1 MNDYERDVL
10 VPLVCDLLMRAQGL
24 PLSSMTIAE
33 EIRKTGHAASTRQ
46 VRRCVNH
53 IRVHGIIP
61 CVASSPKGF
70 FVASNDSE
78 ISECI
83 GTLESLADAIQE
95 VINALK
101 WQRQEKFVFG
111 L

>member
-1 MNDYERDVL
+1 METTRMNDYERDVL
-10 VPLVCDLLMRAQGL
+10 VPLVCDMLTQAGGL
-24 PLSSMTIAE
+24 PLSSMRIAE
-33 EIRKTGHAASTRQ
+33 SIRRTGHAASTRQ
-46 VRRCVNH
+46 VRRVINH

-70 FVASNDSE
+70 L
-78 ISECI
+78 

-95 VINALK
+95 VIEALRG
-101 WQRQEKFVFG
+101 QMYNKFGFR